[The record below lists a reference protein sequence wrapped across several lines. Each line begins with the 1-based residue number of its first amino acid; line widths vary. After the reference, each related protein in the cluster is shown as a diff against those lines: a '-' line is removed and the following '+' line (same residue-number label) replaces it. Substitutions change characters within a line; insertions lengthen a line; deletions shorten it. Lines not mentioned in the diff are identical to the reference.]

1 MATKRSPAPGEA
13 TSSSH
18 TNRDCSRHRASPR
31 TISGWPNRA
40 AKPTGHWRN
49 TSVRCWP
56 WNPTL
61 ARNPVPANVSAIR
74 VSRQSRRSPISTS
87 PPTPLWTALRSPAW
101 KPADGWPRPAIL
113 CCSARL
119 APAKPT
125 WRPRWRSPRP
135 TPGTGSPSPR
145 PPAGSPYWPKRTAST
160 RTTQDRPLRA
170 HRHRRSR
177 LHPIRHRSGEPVLPT
192 RLHPIREI
200 IDHLDL
206 QLPFSRWGQVFGEAT
221 IASAMI
227 YRIVHHADVI
237 ALKGASYRIKHTA
250 IESLPSVEADRQA
263 DSTP

>member
-56 WNPTL
+56 
-61 ARNPVPANVSAIR
+61 RNPVPANVSAIR

-119 APAKPT
+119 APGKTHLATALAIAAAHAGHRVAFAPAT
-125 WRPRWRSPRP
+125 GWITLLAEAHRIDPNYARSPA
-135 TPGTGSPSPR
+135 TGSSSSTKS
-145 PPAGSPYWPKRTAST
+145 ATSHSTPKRRTCPSNSSPPDT
-160 RTTQDRPLRA
+160 RN
-170 HRHRRSR
+170 
-177 LHPIRHRSGEPVLPT
+177 HRS
-192 RLHPIREI
+192 
-200 IDHLDL
+200 
-206 QLPFSRWGQVFGEAT
+206 S
-221 IASAMI
+221 
-227 YRIVHHADVI
+227 
-237 ALKGASYRIKHTA
+237 
-250 IESLPSVEADRQA
+250 
-263 DSTP
+263 